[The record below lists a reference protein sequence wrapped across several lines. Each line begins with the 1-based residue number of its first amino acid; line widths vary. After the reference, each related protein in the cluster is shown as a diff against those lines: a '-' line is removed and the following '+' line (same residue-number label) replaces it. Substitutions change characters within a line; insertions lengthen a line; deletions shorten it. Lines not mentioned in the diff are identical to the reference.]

1 MTRMS
6 DPRRGTR
13 ARGGANQV
21 ISQAGSPLARTLH
34 DRSLVVRALAFSLLA
49 GGCVLPPSLSTSQ
62 ADAGENSPPAILS
75 ASSDLVQLV
84 EPGPVSFAMGTSST
98 LNVALRDADLTD
110 TLYVRLFVD
119 YNHPDPTPAR
129 VAGCNANPTGKP
141 DRTAI
146 CSLDGLCQSGDVG
159 VTRGLTIVVFDREP
173 LDDGTTPLYQAMP
186 TGGLSTDRFYY
197 LQCQ

>member
-6 DPRRGTR
+6 DPRRGTPPR
-13 ARGGANQV
+13 PQANPATLQGG
-21 ISQAGSPLARTLH
+21 SRLARTLH
-34 DRSLVVRALAFSLLA
+34 DRGLAVRTLAVSLLA
-49 GGCVLPPSLSTSQ
+49 GGCVLPPSLSSNQ

-84 EPGPVSFAMGTSST
+84 EPGPVSFAIGTSST
-98 LNVALRDADLTD
+98 LNVALRDADVTD
-110 TLYVRLFVD
+110 TLYVRIFVD
-119 YNHPDPTPAR
+119 YNHPDQTPPR
-129 VAGCNANPTGKP
+129 VPKCIAPPTGKP

-146 CSLDGLCQSGDVG
+146 CPLSGLCETGDATL
-159 VTRGLTIVVFDREP
+159 TRGMTIVVFDREP
-173 LDDGTTPLYQAMP
+173 LDDGTLPLYQAMP